1 MLPIKN
7 LNIKDYMKNKDEQKK
22 KAASASQQS
31 LANSLVAQ
39 NLAGMNGNVSQ
50 QIQQTPAKH

>member
-7 LNIKDYMKNKDEQKK
+7 FNIKDYEKNKEQKMK
-22 KAASASQQS
+22 KAVSASQQS

-39 NLAGMNGNVSQ
+39 NLAGMNGNVQ
-50 QIQQTPAKH
+50 QIQQQAVKQ